1 MVRFVSVYGFSRCYR
16 INCVSVLPVKEN
28 FKSVKPTRE
37 SEVAQMESVELEWK
51 RLCVQ
56 SQHRDGVWSWEF
68 DPAFCQNDWS
78 QALAPPSHSLHP
90 SLLPSLTW
98 GQRLKCLRD
107 GVVMLVWRGLTP
119 SEDLT
124 GALLFSFFFLIPFLS
139 GHRGESEPQSNT
151 HERVYCERWALL
163 Q

>member
-1 MVRFVSVYGFSRCYR
+1 MGF
-16 INCVSVLPVKEN
+16 N
-28 FKSVKPTRE
+28 
-37 SEVAQMESVELEWK
+37 
-51 RLCVQ
+51 
-56 SQHRDGVWSWEF
+56 GVWSREF
-68 DPAFCQNDWS
+68 DPAFCQSDWS
-78 QALAPPSHSLHP
+78 QALAPPSPHSLYP
-90 SLLPSLTW
+90 SLLPSLSQ

-124 GALLFSFFFLIPFLS
+124 GALLFFFFSNPHS
-139 GHRGESEPQSNT
+139 EWAQRGESTQSNT